1 MTQLRL
7 LLKHQMKSL
16 PLRLLLLRLPL
27 HQLLAM
33 HLRLLQRLPLQTQ
46 HWLVT
51 HQKLLLQLLKLLLP
65 MQLLMELQLLKLLL
79 QLLQLLLHHHEFHY
93 CQPQLLRPLLDLQ
106 WPENFHR

>member
-51 HQKLLLQLLKLLLP
+51 HQKLLLQLLKLLL
-65 MQLLMELQLLKLLL
+65 
-79 QLLQLLLHHHEFHY
+79 HHHEFHY
-93 CQPQLLRPLLDLQ
+93 CQLQLLWLLLDLQ